1 MDLRVLAAE
10 RTLLLDGAMGT
21 QMMARGVP
29 GGMPPELW
37 NRDRPDIVEAVHRDY
52 FAAGADLVHTNTFG
66 GTRPKLEAHGLGERA
81 AELSEAAARLAVA
94 LRDRE
99 FPGRLVAGDIGPTGA
114 MLPPLGDADPSA
126 LRDAFVEQ
134 AEALARGGVD
144 LIHIETM
151 FDLAEALAAAEA
163 AVAGARGR
171 PVCCSL
177 TYKPAA
183 RGYRT
188 MMGVSPAQA
197 AEALLGVGVTL
208 VGCNCS
214 ITADAMG
221 DLVADL
227 HAAAGLPVIA
237 QPNAGQPR
245 LEGEVTV
252 YDETPGHFAAEVAA
266 FASRGAG
273 LIGGC
278 CGTTPAHI
286 AALAAALGRTPAA
299 PAQGA

>member
-1 MDLRVLAAE
+1 VDLRTLVSE

-29 GGMPPELW
+29 GGTPPELW

-52 FAAGADLVHTNTFG
+52 FVAGADIVQTNTFG
-66 GTRPKLEAHGLGERA
+66 GTRPKLEAHGLGGRA
-81 AELSEAAARLAVA
+81 ADLSEAAARLAVA

-99 FPGRLVAGDIGPTGA
+99 FPGRLVAGDIGPTGL
-114 MLPPLGDADPSA
+114 MLPPLGDADPA
-126 LRDAFVEQ
+126 VLREAFAEQ
-134 AEALARGGVD
+134 AEALVRGGVD
-144 LIHIETM
+144 LLHIETM
-151 FDLAEALAAAEA
+151 FDLGEALAAAEA
-163 AVAGARGR
+163 ALAASRGR

-197 AEALLGVGVTL
+197 AAALLEAGVTL

-214 ITADAMG
+214 ITADEMG

-227 HAAAGLPVIA
+227 HEAAGLPVVA
-237 QPNAGQPR
+237 EPNAGQPR

-252 YDETPGHFAAEVAA
+252 YDETPEHFAAEVSR
-266 FASRGAG
+266 FPSRGAG
-273 LIGGC
+273 IVGGC

-286 AALAAALGRTPAA
+286 AALAAALGRA
-299 PAQGA
+299 PSASA

>member
-1 MDLRVLAAE
+1 MDLRTLTAE

-29 GGMPPELW
+29 GGAPPELW

-52 FAAGADLVHTNTFG
+52 FAAGADIVQTNTFG
-66 GTRPKLEAHGLGERA
+66 GTRPKLQAHGLGGRA
-81 AELSEAAARLAVA
+81 ADLSEAAARLAVA

-99 FPGRLVAGDIGPTGA
+99 FPGRLVAGDIGPTGL
-114 MLPPLGDADPSA
+114 MLPPLGDADPAA
-126 LRDAFVEQ
+126 LREAFAEQ
-134 AEALARGGVD
+134 AEALVRGGVD
-144 LIHIETM
+144 LVHLETM
-151 FDLAEALAAAEA
+151 FDLGEALAAAEA
-163 AVAGARGR
+163 TVAASRGR
-171 PVCCSL
+171 PVCCSM

-188 MMGVSPAQA
+188 MMGVSPQQA
-197 AEALLGVGVTL
+197 SEALLGAGVTL

-221 DLVADL
+221 DLVVDL
-227 HAAAGLPVIA
+227 HAAAGLPVLA

-252 YDETPGHFAAEVAA
+252 YDETPQHFAAVVAGFPA
-266 FASRGAG
+266 RGAG
-273 LIGGC
+273 IVGGC

-286 AALAAALGRTPAA
+286 AALAAALGRAPSAA
-299 PAQGA
+299 D